1 MAHTRASKRSR
12 YRLGLRAHQRSDA
25 RSRRAWIQPSY
36 ERTRQRLR
44 NGSAPRHRRRDLRRN
59 RSGRASRLFRSGKLR
74 VSQRLGSRR
83 LSGIPSL
90 ARRCARAKPPGRHR
104 PVYLHARA
112 AHRDAATARTRR
124 RLARSLRPAAKRWSA
139 QSRVHRFPQA
149 SFGMEREEGGN
160 HISMVTARTGII
172 LKAISAFIMTV
183 LLALTLPAL
192 PARADGAASTRNI
205 ILGGAL
211 AAGTLLI

>member
-104 PVYLHARA
+104 PVYLHART
-112 AHRDAATARTRR
+112 AHRNAPTARTR
-124 RLARSLRPAAKRWSA
+124 RLARSLRPAAKRCRA
-139 QSRVHRFPQA
+139 QSRVHRFPQD

-160 HISMVTARTGII
+160 HISMATARTGII
-172 LKAISAFIMTV
+172 LKAISAFIMTA